1 MYAEPREA
9 RRTTSNQDV
18 EMKPIVESSPKRE
31 NGNNKRSRHQMITAP
46 TVETVTNAC
55 KKIRLIN
62 TEHTNSHKRQ
72 CEPSPMV
79 CSFTNTFNFFY
90 KTQFIFLVLG
100 LCQSNKSAN

>member
-18 EMKPIVESSPKRE
+18 EMKPIVESFPKRE

-55 KKIRLIN
+55 KRIRLIN
-62 TEHTNSHKRQ
+62 TEHINSHKRQ
-72 CEPSPMV
+72 CEPAPMV
-79 CSFTNTFNFFY
+79 CSFTNKFSFFT
-90 KTQFIFLVLG
+90 KLNLFFLF
-100 LCQSNKSAN
+100 